1 MRRFIILVIGLI
13 FTLPNLYAQD
23 GPKAIIDNDIKIQ
36 FTPPDGWQATKKDIG
51 YVMGS
56 DHTEGFM
63 LIKVQDFKSL
73 KKLKAAMEAG
83 VKQEDGLILK
93 PASDLTMLGDQGVS
107 GIYIGTIDDVEMT
120 GFLMALLPPSKRMA
134 VICISVAPSSN
145 FNQSNVDQLK
155 MLLRSVI
162 FL

>member
-1 MRRFIILVIGLI
+1 MRRVLVIAIGLI
-13 FTLPNLYAQD
+13 ITQSLSYAQD
-23 GPKAIIDNDIKIQ
+23 GPQPIVDNEMKVQ
-36 FTPPDGWQATKKDIG
+36 FTPPEGWQATKKDIG

-63 LIKVQDFKSL
+63 LLKVQDFKSI

-83 VKQEDGLILK
+83 VEQEDGSILK
-93 PASDLTMLGDQGVS
+93 PTGDLTLLGDQGVS
-107 GIYIGTIDDVEMT
+107 GMYSGTIDETEMT

-134 VICISVAPSSN
+134 VICISVAPQSN
-145 FNQSNVDQLK
+145 FNQSNIDQLK